1 MEENNTSLNQD
12 QVTTEEDGF
21 FDDFTDSDVDTT
33 PGAEE
38 STQETTEETNEAT
51 PTTTEEVV
59 DNQPFLTIRYDK
71 EDVPLTREEAISF
84 AQKGKNYD
92 RLYERYD
99 QINGELTRLA
109 QMNGMDVET
118 YMNSLNDTQ
127 YRYEVNKELRSL
139 QEKYPET
146 SEEVLNEL
154 ATERVNA
161 RLNNLATE
169 QQNQQQ
175 EQADAQTL
183 EIRRQLQLF
192 KEQYPNLEPDKL
204 DMGVYD
210 LVKKGYTLLEA
221 YGIWAR
227 LESQKNKPNE
237 DAKAKIDKLNQTNKA
252 KSYGNMVNASD
263 NATDDFMQGWNED

>member
-21 FDDFTDSDVDTT
+21 FDDFTDSDTATT
-33 PGAEE
+33 PSANETSQE
-38 STQETTEETNEAT
+38 TTQETTQEAT
-51 PTTTEEVV
+51 PTTEEV

-99 QINGELTRLA
+99 QLNGELSRLA

-118 YMNSLNDTQ
+118 YINNLNDTQ
-127 YRYEVNKELRSL
+127 YRYEVNKELHSL
-139 QEKYPET
+139 QERYPET

-161 RLNNLATE
+161 RLNTIAKE
-169 QQNQQQ
+169 QQTQQQ

-204 DMGVYD
+204 DTGVYD

-227 LESQKNKPNE
+227 IESQKNKPNE
-237 DAKAKIDKLNQTNKA
+237 DARAKIDNLNQANKT
-252 KSYGNMVNASD
+252 KSYGSMVNASD
-263 NATDDFMQGWNED
+263 NTTDDFMQGWNDD